1 MKSRWMIFVMLAALA
16 VMAIGMIGS
25 GAWFTDTATNTT
37 GALQSGTLSI
47 NNGKV
52 AEHTLG
58 TVANMAPGDVTDY
71 VTIDIVNNGSIDLAW
86 FGDLQVSNSP
96 LKDVIYIDYAKM
108 EFLSPGG
115 AAWEPADEFILNG
128 RGSGSWPTTWGGPE
142 NYATLTAFD
151 GNANMAPGTPYEFKG
166 ALKPGYLYRLTL
178 RFGFYP
184 GAGNQYQGLG
194 PMTIAFKVDAT
205 QIKAAALEAMYP
217 YLGTAGDIPWLNAQI
232 AKQTMP

>member
-1 MKSRWMIFVMLAALA
+1 MKARWMIFVMLAALA

-25 GAWFTDTATNTT
+25 GAWFTDTATNNT
-37 GALQSGTLSI
+37 GTLQSGTLSI

-71 VTIDIVNNGSIDLAW
+71 VTIDIVNNGSLDLAW
-86 FGDLQVSNSP
+86 FGNLQVSDSS
-96 LKDVIYIDYAKM
+96 LKNVIYVDYAKM

-115 AAWEPADEFILNG
+115 DAWEPVDEFIVNG
-128 RGSGSWPTTWGGPE
+128 KGAGHWPTAWGGPE
-142 NYATLTAFD
+142 NYATLAVFD
-151 GNANMAPGTPYEFKG
+151 GNSGMAPGTPFEFMG

-184 GAGNQYQGLG
+184 GAGNEYQGQG

-205 QIKAAALEAMYP
+205 QIKHGALEALYGT
-217 YLGTAGDIPWLNAQI
+217 LGNMENWLNQQI
-232 AKQTMP
+232 AKQTIP